1 MLLSAIVSFN
11 DVWKVY
17 LKKKNLYYFIT
28 NHSQKAFS
36 HLETN
41 QHKLPRLP
49 WQHANYSAPCSAH
62 PECQLWQSSSNMHID
77 VLQAVNPYRNV
88 RSELRGGSCLCDQLW
103 MVKYSVCSRW
113 QRLTPVLA
121 YRSIPQATTNHCICS
136 LQTRDVSDTQ
146 RKTCH
151 RHSREHAFPV
161 FSAVLI
167 TEEGFY
173 VVINL
178 QVLFQPESRDLLVL
192 ILVAMV
198 WDDIRGWCCRPT

>member
-1 MLLSAIVSFN
+1 M
-11 DVWKVY
+11 
-17 LKKKNLYYFIT
+17 
-28 NHSQKAFS
+28 
-36 HLETN
+36 
-41 QHKLPRLP
+41 
-49 WQHANYSAPCSAH
+49 
-62 PECQLWQSSSNMHID
+62 
-77 VLQAVNPYRNV
+77 
-88 RSELRGGSCLCDQLW
+88 
-103 MVKYSVCSRW
+103 
-113 QRLTPVLA
+113 LA

-198 WDDIRGWCCRPT
+198 